1 MKEILKS
8 IYPYLFF
15 AFCFVLPIDKYAIA
29 IPNILLITLA
39 VIFPFVVSKN
49 DFKKLFS
56 KEIIIFG
63 ILIGYL
69 FINTLLFLDINR
81 DISILSKIVSAL
93 ALIILY
99 IPINDTKKLK
109 KAIIA
114 SVFIGILISLYHL
127 YWFYM
132 QHGEFKFATGSI
144 IDDVLIVDRLYIG
157 FLCVISIIM
166 SIDLIGEN
174 YKPNNKWYFANIV
187 LAVLF
192 VLLISSRSAILL
204 LLMVF
209 FIKIVYAKRKKGY
222 ILFFLGII
230 IITIIAFSINE
241 NLKERFFYTNT
252 IQTQKSYLEKFKQWE
267 PRVVIWECN
276 FRVLKEEKALINGI
290 GFYNTQDKLTDCY
303 GEIIKDPSKKVYF
316 QRERFNT
323 HNQFLDFL
331 LGSGVIAFL
340 LFITVFCFL
349 FYRNWRSFSSV
360 ALLLSIVLFA
370 FVESLFHRQLGAYY
384 FGIIMILLL
393 FNDKT
398 KQKTL
403 T

>member
-1 MKEILKS
+1 
-8 IYPYLFF
+8 
-15 AFCFVLPIDKYAIA
+15 
-29 IPNILLITLA
+29 
-39 VIFPFVVSKN
+39 
-49 DFKKLFS
+49 
-56 KEIIIFG
+56 
-63 ILIGYL
+63 
-69 FINTLLFLDINR
+69 
-81 DISILSKIVSAL
+81 
-93 ALIILY
+93 
-99 IPINDTKKLK
+99 
-109 KAIIA
+109 
-114 SVFIGILISLYHL
+114 
-127 YWFYM
+127 
-132 QHGEFKFATGSI
+132 
-144 IDDVLIVDRLYIG
+144 
-157 FLCVISIIM
+157 M